1 VVLPPIGITWKA
13 LTSVIGGFLILT
25 NMEYLLVVFS
35 GLYTLVPPTVH
46 MLSRQSGVQQV
57 WRAAGDLGEVSWP
70 SSFLQEGYK
79 QLTSPDG
86 VNLLQE
92 STAELSQMMES
103 CAGLRGRSFTADDD
117 KLSQLALLEVPNDR
131 CGFLFS
137 SSHFA
142 PK

>member
-1 VVLPPIGITWKA
+1 
-13 LTSVIGGFLILT
+13 
-25 NMEYLLVVFS
+25 
-35 GLYTLVPPTVH
+35 
-46 MLSRQSGVQQV
+46 MLSRQSGVQEV

-103 CAGLRGRSFTADDD
+103 CAGHRGWSFTADDD
-117 KLSQLALLEVPNDR
+117 ELSQLALLEVPNDR
-131 CGFLFS
+131 CDFLFS